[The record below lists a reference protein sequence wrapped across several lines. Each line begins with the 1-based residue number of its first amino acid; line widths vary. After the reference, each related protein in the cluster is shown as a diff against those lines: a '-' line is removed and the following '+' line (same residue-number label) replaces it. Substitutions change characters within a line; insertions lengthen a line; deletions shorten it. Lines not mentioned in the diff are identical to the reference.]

1 MGEAATVERTAKSSL
16 LEAEKA
22 LALMRTVISGENK
35 VTEQLNGL
43 RTQ

>member
-1 MGEAATVERTAKSSL
+1 MDQTAKSSL

-22 LALMRTVISGENK
+22 LALIRSVISGENK

-43 RTQ
+43 RNQ